1 MVLLDSLN
9 KESQSAALNLISST
23 HFGDYFLQLAVM
35 RLLLTC
41 DIPRVVNEP
50 FCISSPMFQINSVN
64 VKAYFLQEVDIILFL
79 FFGLIFTQP
88 DLAFS
93 LI

>member
-1 MVLLDSLN
+1 MFSSDHADPIKLKNGSAWLSFD
-9 KESQSAALNLISST
+9 KESQSVALNLISST

-64 VKAYFLQEVDIILFL
+64 VKAYFL
-79 FFGLIFTQP
+79 
-88 DLAFS
+88 
-93 LI
+93 